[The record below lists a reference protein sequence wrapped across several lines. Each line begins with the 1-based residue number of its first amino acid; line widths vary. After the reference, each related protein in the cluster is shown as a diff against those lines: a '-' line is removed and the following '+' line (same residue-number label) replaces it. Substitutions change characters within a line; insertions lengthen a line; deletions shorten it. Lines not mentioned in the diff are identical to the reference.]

1 MQALVCQPA
10 VAPQLFSAEGVV
22 GVIFLLTVAL
32 VLTGAMIAVNSQR
45 LAPVSAATVKLV
57 VLAAALPLI
66 PVVLTLV
73 PFFDLVRWLFGKVV

>member
-32 VLTGAMIAVNSQR
+32 VLTGAMIAVNCQR
-45 LAPVSAATVKLV
+45 LVRAVAGLAICFTVN
-57 VLAAALPLI
+57 
-66 PVVLTLV
+66 T
-73 PFFDLVRWLFGKVV
+73 GYGCCSE